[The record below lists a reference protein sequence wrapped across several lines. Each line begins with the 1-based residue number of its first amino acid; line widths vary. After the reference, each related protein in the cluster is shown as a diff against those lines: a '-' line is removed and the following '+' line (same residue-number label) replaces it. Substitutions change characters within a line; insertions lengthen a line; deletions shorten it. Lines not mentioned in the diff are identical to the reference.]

1 MIKAIINLLFSVRK
15 LFQKW
20 GAKGFEK
27 ISDPETGK
35 VKGISPQNLRR
46 LIMTIIAIFFGGILV
61 TQIFTGGRN
70 LPSGSEEY
78 QKEVSPKLGVGEQ
91 EQMYKSAFGED
102 PMSIAAN
109 RESDPLERLRGAGD
123 GTDGVTLDDK
133 GNPVPTMSE
142 CLDLIEKMKVGTS
155 LSAEEQQKAD
165 VCIEK
170 NIAGLSA
177 EELAA
182 AKALLEKE
190 RAGITGSKT
199 DAEKELLKK
208 LLNNEL
214 DPDGAEAKIAKG
226 LASGDADAKAAL
238 AAMEAKNQELMD
250 AFLAKMDGKQLSPE
264 QQAML
269 DAYKKLMEDQAKAEG
284 SKDGLNLTGKVDQ
297 DAKEMARKLAE
308 EEERLKRLREEMAEA
323 QAAAARAGEKI
334 SKGQQLSAAEMA
346 ALQKLADLQKRLAE
360 QEAAQKKRREELA
373 KQYAAL
379 QQALMQINKTVEQ
392 VYPSGISVEMDALAD
407 CKDVKPLKF
416 KRIAK
421 KGTGKGTKTSN
432 KDVWLTLDG
441 EQLTP
446 DKIRLI
452 KLMRK
457 QKSDLDKAKQAALNP
472 TGGDAGNDF
481 LNGGRD
487 SFGGTSQ
494 SLANSINAEE
504 TGQIEIGSLRIFT
517 DKSLK
522 GFNLTPDMKIPA
534 VLDSDIL
541 VSDKG
546 GGQSVRFRILSD
558 IYNPETNQ
566 IVIPKGAIAVAT
578 AGGFDSEVGSM
589 NINVDK
595 VSFGGKVQAVK
606 LAIGSADGSMGLRGQ
621 VRDTR
626 GKYLLGA
633 FITSFSAGALNWFSQ
648 QVVQP
653 FQVETDAGNALTG
666 AGLAGGAEVMN
677 KIAEMYAGDLQN
689 AAKIFYVPKGVPV
702 IFFPE

>member
-46 LIMTIIAIFFGGILV
+46 LIMTIIAVFFGGILV

-109 RESDPLERLRGAGD
+109 RDSDPLERLRGGD
-123 GTDGVTLDDK
+123 GTDGTTLDEK

-155 LSAEEQQKAD
+155 LSTEEQQKAD

-199 DAEKELLKK
+199 DAERALLTK

-214 DPDGAEAKIAKG
+214 DPDSAEHRLAQG
-226 LASGDADAKAAL
+226 LANNEAGAKDAL

-250 AFLAKMDGKQLSPE
+250 ALLAKMDGKQLSPE
-264 QQAML
+264 QQAMI
-269 DAYKKLMEDQAKAEG
+269 DAYKKLMEDQAKAAG
-284 SKDGLNLTGKVDQ
+284 SKEGLNLTGKVDQ

-308 EEERLKRLREEMAEA
+308 EEERLKRLREEMADA

-334 SKGQQLSAAEMA
+334 AKGQQLSAAEMA

-421 KGTGKGTKTSN
+421 KGTGKGTGKGSN

-481 LNGGRD
+481 LKD

-606 LAIGSADGSMGLRGQ
+606 LAIGSANGSMGLRGQ